1 MSHPAPRTIL
11 FVHSGRDWIR
21 GSERCLLDLVEGLDR
36 DRFTPVVACDAPTL
50 RREAERAGASVEHVA
65 LGESVVPSRAARRAA
80 RELLR
85 RTGARLVHA
94 NVSTVV
100 PALLPAARARR
111 VPIVAH
117 LHITPNLADR
127 RHAWLHQ
134 VAAAVGV
141 ARHVVDG
148 LHADGMAPE
157 RIRVI
162 YNGIDRDRLH
172 APGDPPSRESLGIG
186 ERAFVVASVG
196 SLIERKGHDV
206 SIHALSALRARG
218 VDAHLVICGD
228 GEAGTA
234 LRALAASAGVAAQT
248 HFLGTRGD
256 VGAVLRALA
265 DVYAAPAHDEAM
277 PLNVLEAQLL
287 GCAVVASD
295 IPAHHEAIA
304 PGGTGVLFRD
314 GDPSALASALA
325 RLADDPGQRQRFGEA
340 GRARVEQGF
349 LIEHYRRAFDDL
361 YESLLTSPD
370 SRYGWVGGTA
380 WPRTYTDWVGSI
392 AARALRRGR
401 PRAGGAD
408 GTPASG
414 GAGGPA
420 RPAVDS

>member
-1 MSHPAPRTIL
+1 MSRPAPRTIL

-36 DRFTPVVACDAPTL
+36 DRFTPIVACDAPTL
-50 RREAERAGASVEHVA
+50 RREAERAGASAEHVE
-65 LGESVVPSRAARRAA
+65 LGHSIVPSRDARRTA
-80 RELLR
+80 RDLLR

-117 LHITPNLADR
+117 LHLTPSLADR

-148 LHADGMAPE
+148 LRADGMAPE

-162 YNGIDRDRLH
+162 YNGIDRERLL
-172 APGDPPSRESLGIG
+172 AAGDPPSRASLGIG
-186 ERAFVVASVG
+186 ERSFVVASVG
-196 SLIERKGHDV
+196 SLIDRKGHDV
-206 SIHALSALRARG
+206 GIRALSALRDQG

-228 GEAGTA
+228 GEADGA
-234 LRALAASAGVAAQT
+234 LRALAASTGVEAQT
-248 HFLGTRGD
+248 HFLGTRDD
-256 VGAVLRALA
+256 VGAVLRELA

-295 IPAHHEAIA
+295 IPAHHEAIV
-304 PGGTGVLFRD
+304 PGGTGVLFPD

-325 RLADDPGQRQRFGEA
+325 RLANDAGERERFGEA
-340 GRARVEQGF
+340 GRVRVEQEF
-349 LIEHYRRAFDDL
+349 LIERYRRSFDEL
-361 YESLLTSPD
+361 YEELLTSPG
-370 SRYGWVGGTA
+370 SRYGWVRGTT
-380 WPRTYTDWVGSI
+380 WPHSYTDWARSI
-392 AARALRRGR
+392 ATRVLLRGR
-401 PRAGGAD
+401 PRAGAAEPERG
-408 GTPASG
+408 
-414 GAGGPA
+414 
-420 RPAVDS
+420 